1 MNNVIHV
8 NFGNNVVDAEEEF
21 VIEVQLNTELDD
33 YLDSLR
39 EQGVD
44 EDDVL
49 EVEEAIADYEVYVAA
64 DDVVQKF
71 ADEWLEQFL

>member
-39 EQGVD
+39 EKGID

-49 EVEEAIADYEVYVAA
+49 EVEEAINDVDVYFAA

>member
-39 EQGVD
+39 EKGID

-49 EVEEAIADYEVYVAA
+49 EVEEAINDADVYFAA

>member
-8 NFGNNVVDAEEEF
+8 YFGNNAVGAEDEF

-39 EQGVD
+39 EKGID